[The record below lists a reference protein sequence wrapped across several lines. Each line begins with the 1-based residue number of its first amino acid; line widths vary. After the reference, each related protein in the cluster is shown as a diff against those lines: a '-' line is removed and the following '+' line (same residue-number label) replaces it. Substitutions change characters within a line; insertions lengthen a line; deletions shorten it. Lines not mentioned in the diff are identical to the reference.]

1 MKKTALLLLAVL
13 FLAGC
18 TARTEYGD
26 CVGVADEKD
35 PALVYKLDIWNTV
48 VGIVFVETIVVPMV
62 VLANQT
68 FCPVDK
74 KEAK

>member
-1 MKKTALLLLAVL
+1 MKKTALLLIAALL
-13 FLAGC
+13 LTGC

-26 CVGVADEKD
+26 CIGVADEQD
-35 PALVYKLDIWNTV
+35 PALVYKLDIWNIV
-48 VGIVFVETIVVPMV
+48 VGILFVETIVVPAV

-74 KEAK
+74 KEVK